1 MRVNSRAT
9 EKIIIGYIFLISR
22 LNDMLDKL
30 SGAVV
35 FSKTDLRG
43 GYHQI
48 RIRLGNGW
56 KTTFK
61 TRDDHSKLQQKKVW
75 IGPDC

>member
-1 MRVNSRAT
+1 MC
-9 EKIIIGYIFLISR
+9 F
-22 LNDMLDKL
+22 DQL
-30 SGAVV
+30 SGAIV

-48 RIRLGNGW
+48 RIRLDDGW

-61 TRDDHSKLQQKKVW
+61 TRDDHRKLQQKKY
-75 IGPDC
+75 G